1 MAKEKVLVID
11 DRDDSLQFMTEYIL
25 QPNGYRYITAKDGEV
40 GLRRALNED
49 PDLIIMD
56 QRMPRMTGLEVL
68 AALKKAQADIPV
80 ILMTF
85 HGSEETAV
93 QAFRLGARDYI
104 IKPFDTEEMLEAI
117 DRALVGRRLRKE
129 RDELTGKLMQT
140 NRELDRRVKELIT
153 LYSIG
158 KSVTA
163 QLDPAKVL
171 NRIVEAAVYVTNA
184 EEGALLLIDEESGD
198 LYLRAARNLGEQFA
212 RGFRIKVDDSI
223 AGQVVKTG
231 EPFMESGDQA
241 SLKVKTGYLVK
252 SLLYAPLKVS
262 DKVIGVMSVDNKASN
277 RPFTD
282 NDMYLL
288 SALADY
294 ASIAIVNAQLF
305 GEVKTFSEELEK
317 KVEERTKELEET
329 QAQLIQSEKLASIG
343 ELAAGVAHEINNPL
357 GVMLGFTQVI
367 LKKLPEDDRFHKPLT
382 SIERE
387 GLRCKKIIQGLL
399 DFSRRSTLAAQPV
412 NLNNIVNAACE
423 LIEHQMAIDNVR
435 VVKGYAPNLPHIQAD
450 ANQLQQVF
458 VNLIKNGYQAMP
470 QGGDLR
476 ITTRAMGNQV
486 QAIFADS
493 GTGISPENLKRIFDP
508 FFTTKEVGKGTGLG
522 LSVSYG
528 IIESHGGKIE
538 VESQLGVGTTF
549 VVTLPVTQGSSDS
562 QES

>member
-1 MAKEKVLVID
+1 MAGEKVLVID

-25 QPNGYRYITAKDGEV
+25 KPNGYHYITAKDGEA
-40 GLRRALNED
+40 GLQRALNET

-56 QRMPRMTGLEVL
+56 QRMPKMTGLEVL
-68 AALKKAQADIPV
+68 AALKKTKAEIPV
-80 ILMTF
+80 VLMTF

-104 IKPFDTEEMLEAI
+104 IKPFDTEEMLAAI
-117 DRALVGRRLRKE
+117 DRALEERRLRKE
-129 RDELTGKLMQT
+129 RDKLTQEVVQT
-140 NRELDRRVKELIT
+140 NRQLERRVKELSI
-153 LYSIG
+153 LYSVG
-158 KSVTA
+158 QSVTA
-163 QLDPAKVL
+163 LLDPEKVL

-184 EEGALLLIDEESGD
+184 EEGALLLIDEDSGD

-231 EPFMESGDQA
+231 KPFIESGDEA
-241 SLKVKTGYLVK
+241 RLKVKTGYLVK
-252 SLLYAPLKVS
+252 SLLYVPLRVQK
-262 DKVIGVMSVDNKASN
+262 KVIGVMSVDNKASN

-282 NDMYLL
+282 NDLYLL

-305 GEVKTFSEELEK
+305 GEVKSFNEELER
-317 KVEERTKELEET
+317 KVQERTRELQET
-329 QAQLIQSEKLASIG
+329 QAQLIQSEKLASVG

-357 GVMLGFTQVI
+357 GVILGFTQVI
-367 LKKLPEDDRFHKPLT
+367 LKKIPEDDAFSKPLL

-399 DFSRRSTLAAQPV
+399 DFSRRSTPTFQPV
-412 NLNNIVNAACE
+412 QLNETVQAACE
-423 LIEHQMAIDNVR
+423 LIEHQFSINNVSL
-435 VVKGYAPNLPHIQAD
+435 VKGFAPNLPQIQAD

-458 VNLIKNGYQAMP
+458 VNLIINAYHAMP
-470 QGGDLR
+470 KGGQIR
-476 ITTRAMGNQV
+476 VTTRAVGDKV
-486 QAIFADS
+486 QAIFAD
-493 GTGISPENLKRIFDP
+493 TGVGIPPENLKRIFDP

-538 VESQLGVGTTF
+538 VESQVGVGTTF
-549 VVTLPVTQGSSDS
+549 VITLPVERGGNGS
-562 QES
+562 QEG

>member
-25 QPNGYRYITAKDGEV
+25 KPNGYQYITAKDGEA
-40 GLRRALNED
+40 GLRRALNEN

-56 QRMPRMTGLEVL
+56 QRMPKMTGLEVL
-68 AALKKAQADIPV
+68 TALKKTQTDIPV

-104 IKPFDTEEMLEAI
+104 IKPFDTEEMLKAI
-117 DRALVGRRLRKE
+117 DRALEERRLRKE
-129 RDELTGKLMQT
+129 RDKLTQELMRT
-140 NRELDRRVKELIT
+140 NRQLEHRVRDISI

-158 KSVTA
+158 QSVTA
-163 QLDPAKVL
+163 LLDPEQVL

-184 EEGALLLIDEESGD
+184 EEGALLLIDQESGD

-231 EPFMESGDQA
+231 ETFIESGDEAQ
-241 SLKVKTGYLVK
+241 LKVKTGYLVK
-252 SLLYAPLKVS
+252 SLLYVPVKAS
-262 DKVIGVMSVDNKASN
+262 NAVIGVMSVDNKASN

-282 NDMYLL
+282 NDVYLL

-294 ASIAIVNAQLF
+294 ASIAIVNAQLYA
-305 GEVKTFSEELEK
+305 EVKAFNEELEQR
-317 KVEERTKELEET
+317 VEERTKELEET
-329 QAQLIQSEKLASIG
+329 QAQLMQSEKLASIG
-343 ELAAGVAHEINNPL
+343 QLAAGVAHEINNPL
-357 GVMLGFTQVI
+357 GVILGFTQVI
-367 LKKLPEDDRFHKPLT
+367 LKKLGKTDPLCKPLS

-399 DFSRRSTLAAQPV
+399 DFSRRSPHTVQPV
-412 NLNNIVNAACE
+412 NLNDVLEAACQLSE
-423 LIEHQMAIDNVR
+423 YQISLENVNI
-435 VVKGYAPNLPHIQAD
+435 VKGYAPNLPQVQGN

-458 VNLIKNGYQAMP
+458 TNLVINAYHAMP
-470 QGGDLR
+470 NGGTLR
-476 ITTRAMGNQV
+476 LVTRAAGDKV
-486 QAIFADS
+486 QAIVSD
-493 GTGISPENLKRIFDP
+493 TGVGIPSEHLKNIFDP

-522 LSVSYG
+522 LSISYG

-538 VESQLGVGTTF
+538 VGSQMGVGTTF
-549 VVTLPVTQGSSDS
+549 VVTLPVTQEGSDS
-562 QES
+562 QEG

>member
-1 MAKEKVLVID
+1 MAGEKVLVID

-25 QPNGYRYITAKDGEV
+25 KPNGYRYITAKNGEA
-40 GLRRALNED
+40 GLQRALNEE

-68 AALKKAQADIPV
+68 AALEKTQADIPV

-93 QAFRLGARDYI
+93 LAFRLGAKDYI
-104 IKPFDTEEMLEAI
+104 IKPFDTEEMLGAI
-117 DRALVGRRLRKE
+117 DRALEEQRLRKE
-129 RDELTGKLMQT
+129 RDKLTRELTQT
-140 NRELDRRVKELIT
+140 NRQLERRVKELNI

-163 QLDPAKVL
+163 LLDPERVL

-184 EEGALLLIDEESGD
+184 EEGALLLIDKESGN

-223 AGQVVKTG
+223 AGEVVRTG
-231 EPFMESGDQA
+231 EPFMASGDVA

-252 SLLYAPLKVS
+252 SLLYVPLKVG
-262 DKVIGVMSVDNKASN
+262 KEVMGIMSVDNKASN
-277 RPFTD
+277 RPFAD
-282 NDMYLL
+282 NDLYLL

-294 ASIAIVNAQLF
+294 ASIAIVNAQLY
-305 GEVKTFSEELEK
+305 GEVKTFSEDLEK
-317 KVEERTKELEET
+317 KVEERTQELQET

-343 ELAAGVAHEINNPL
+343 QLAAGVAHEINNPL
-357 GVMLGFTQVI
+357 GVMLGFTQVM
-367 LKKLPEDDRFHKPLT
+367 LKKLPESDRLCKPLS

-399 DFSRRSTLAAQPV
+399 DFSRRSTPTLQPV
-412 NLNNIVNAACE
+412 NLNESVEAACK
-423 LIEHQMAIDNVR
+423 LIEHQITIDNVR
-435 VVKGYAPNLPHIQAD
+435 LIKGLAPNLPNIEAD

-458 VNLIKNGYQAMP
+458 VNLIVNAYQAMH

-476 ITTRAMGNQV
+476 ITTRAVGNQV

-493 GTGISPENLKRIFDP
+493 GMGISPENLKHIFDP

-538 VESQLGVGTTF
+538 VDSQVGGGTRF
-549 VVTLPVTQGSSDS
+549 VVSLPVNREGNNS
-562 QES
+562 QEG